1 MHSNYLLKSQALS
14 CILLINL
21 GSESGVRVAVKTFY
35 DIARH
40 LVWLTQFGM
49 SVAVPPVLS
58 LWGAVWLQRRFALGG
73 WVVAAG
79 FLVGLLAAVGGLR
92 SSLKAIDR
100 QAKPPKKADPP
111 PVSFNRH

>member
-21 GSESGVRVAVKTFY
+21 GSESGVRVVVKTFY

-111 PVSFNRH
+111 PISFNRH

>member
-1 MHSNYLLKSQALS
+1 M
-14 CILLINL
+14 
-21 GSESGVRVAVKTFY
+21 KTLY

-58 LWGAVWLQRRFALGG
+58 LWGAVWLQRRFTLGG

-79 FLVGLLAAVGGLR
+79 FLVGLLAAIGGLR

-100 QAKPPKKADPP
+100 QAKPAKKNDPP

>member
-1 MHSNYLLKSQALS
+1 M
-14 CILLINL
+14 
-21 GSESGVRVAVKTFY
+21 KTFY

-58 LWGAVWLQRRFALGG
+58 LWGAVWLQRRFALGS

-100 QAKPPKKADPP
+100 QAKPAKKNEPP

>member
-1 MHSNYLLKSQALS
+1 M
-14 CILLINL
+14 
-21 GSESGVRVAVKTFY
+21 KTFY

-58 LWGAVWLQRRFALGG
+58 LWGAVWLQR

-79 FLVGLLAAVGGLR
+79 LVMGLLAAVGGLR

>member
-1 MHSNYLLKSQALS
+1 M
-14 CILLINL
+14 
-21 GSESGVRVAVKTFY
+21 KTFY

-58 LWGAVWLQRRFALGG
+58 LWGAVWLQRRFALGS

-100 QAKPPKKADPP
+100 QAKPPKEADPP

>member
-1 MHSNYLLKSQALS
+1 MYTGNKSWVW
-14 CILLINL
+14 I
-21 GSESGVRVAVKTFY
+21 GVRAVMKTFY

-58 LWGAVWLQRRFALGG
+58 LWGAV
-73 WVVAAG
+73 AAG
-79 FLVGLLAAVGGLR
+79 FVVGLLAAVGGLR

-100 QAKPPKKADPP
+100 QARPPKKKEPP

>member
-1 MHSNYLLKSQALS
+1 M
-14 CILLINL
+14 
-21 GSESGVRVAVKTFY
+21 KTFY

-79 FLVGLLAAVGGLR
+79 FIVGLLAAVGGLR

-100 QAKPPKKADPP
+100 QAKSPKKTDPP

>member
-21 GSESGVRVAVKTFY
+21 GSESGVRVVVKTFY

>member
-1 MHSNYLLKSQALS
+1 M
-14 CILLINL
+14 
-21 GSESGVRVAVKTFY
+21 RAVMKTFY

-79 FLVGLLAAVGGLR
+79 FIVGLLAAVGGLR

-100 QAKPPKKADPP
+100 QAKSPKKPDPP

>member
-1 MHSNYLLKSQALS
+1 MYTGNKSWVW
-14 CILLINL
+14 I
-21 GSESGVRVAVKTFY
+21 GVRAVMKTFY

-79 FLVGLLAAVGGLR
+79 LVVGLLAAVGGLR

-100 QAKPPKKADPP
+100 QAKPPKKPDPP

>member
-21 GSESGVRVAVKTFY
+21 GSESGVRVVVKTFY

-111 PVSFNRH
+111 PVSFNRN

>member
-21 GSESGVRVAVKTFY
+21 GSESGVRVVVKTFY

-92 SSLKAIDR
+92 SSLNAIDR

>member
-21 GSESGVRVAVKTFY
+21 GSKSGVRVVVKTFY

>member
-1 MHSNYLLKSQALS
+1 M
-14 CILLINL
+14 
-21 GSESGVRVAVKTFY
+21 KTFY

-73 WVVAAG
+73 WVVA
-79 FLVGLLAAVGGLR
+79 VGVTVGVLAAVSCLR
-92 SSLKAIDR
+92 SSLQALDR
-100 QAKPPKKADPP
+100 QGKAPKKEEPP
-111 PVSFNRH
+111 PVNFNQH

>member
-1 MHSNYLLKSQALS
+1 M
-14 CILLINL
+14 
-21 GSESGVRVAVKTFY
+21 RVVVKTFY

-58 LWGAVWLQRRFALGG
+58 LWGVVWLQRRFALGG

-111 PVSFNRH
+111 SISFNRH